1 MQVDYK
7 ELNKQ
12 RKEQILKDG
21 KYCNAEIT
29 IGSKEENPIMEIKL
43 KNVGSKE
50 VAILMLKMKEAIVTL
65 AKKDPAAYYI
75 FQNSKAD
82 SLLIDEDDIDKHIPR
97 ID

>member
-21 KYCNAEIT
+21 KYCSAEII

-50 VAILMLKMKEAIVTL
+50 VAILMLTMKEAIVAL
-65 AKKDPAAYYI
+65 VKKDPVAYCI

-82 SLLIDEDDIDKHIPR
+82 ALLIEKDDIDKHIPR